1 MKYKDS
7 LAFFWRVANS
17 IKIMYSIH
25 TGQSQRSAALKQ
37 TRGDNMLTVR
47 DLSNP
52 NLLNKRSDIRLRGSL
67 YLKDIDL
74 SVFSSAIHE
83 YTNIVDDEDRI
94 IGSVKT

>member
-1 MKYKDS
+1 
-7 LAFFWRVANS
+7 
-17 IKIMYSIH
+17 
-25 TGQSQRSAALKQ
+25 
-37 TRGDNMLTVR
+37 MLTVR

-94 IGSVKT
+94 IGAVKTERLIYMIAKQKEHSFIPILDSISPHSLESTVLKL